1 MKSFSTGGREE
12 DPSVQGHVAASAS
25 LLPSPRPS
33 NAATQACVCLVPLV
47 LSLLLLAWAQV
58 KHAAVP
64 WLLPAATAVSRR
76 SQTREMPEPRSLLS
90 GLPSAPFVSGLW
102 RWESFSSSCLIS
114 DLTRLPHSSAG
125 VQLFGPLGME
135 SRLCPAPSLS
145 CDRLSRVLPPAL
157 ALSTHRPAP
166 APISPPWAPRPDC
179 VCPVCPGSFPS
190 SPPRFSPCRV
200 PALRTIQLILL
211 RNSRTRRMPKANI
224 C

>member
-76 SQTREMPEPRSLLS
+76 SQAREMPEAQVF
-90 GLPSAPFVSGLW
+90 APW
-102 RWESFSSSCLIS
+102 
-114 DLTRLPHSSAG
+114 AA
-125 VQLFGPLGME
+125 FGPI
-135 SRLCPAPSLS
+135 CFWSLE
-145 CDRLSRVLPPAL
+145 VGAL
-157 ALSTHRPAP
+157 
-166 APISPPWAPRPDC
+166 
-179 VCPVCPGSFPS
+179 FQ
-190 SPPRFSPCRV
+190 F
-200 PALRTIQLILL
+200 
-211 RNSRTRRMPKANI
+211 MPHF
-224 C
+224 

>member
-1 MKSFSTGGREE
+1 MPGASSAVS
-12 DPSVQGHVAASAS
+12 PAAR
-25 LLPSPRPS
+25 LG
-33 NAATQACVCLVPLV
+33 
-47 LSLLLLAWAQV
+47 QV

-64 WLLPAATAVSRR
+64 WLLPALTVLSCLAVGARLGR
-76 SQTREMPEPRSLLS
+76 CPRPRSLLP
-90 GLPSAPFVSGLW
+90 GLPLAPFVSGLW
-102 RWESFSSSCLIS
+102 RWEPSSSSCLIS
-114 DLTRLPHSSAG
+114 DLTSLPHSSAG
-125 VQLFGPLGME
+125 VQLFGRLGIV

-166 APISPPWAPRPDC
+166 APISPPWALRPDC
-179 VCPVCPGSFPS
+179 FCPGSFPS

-200 PALRTIQLILL
+200 PGLRTIQLILL